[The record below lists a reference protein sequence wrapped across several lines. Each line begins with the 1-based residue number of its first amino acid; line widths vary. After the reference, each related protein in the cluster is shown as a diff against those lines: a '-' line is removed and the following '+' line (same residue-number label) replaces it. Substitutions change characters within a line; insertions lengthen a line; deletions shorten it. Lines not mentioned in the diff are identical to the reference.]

1 MTAPHF
7 CNVDLDIES
16 KFDLAA
22 LEAELGKKVV
32 VLHGGPVSP
41 GCFLLRLEIV
51 PEHDNP
57 DDTICTFCSLLERL
71 SAKGRRAWRSAHKKE
86 FDVGFDAVRSQI
98 ASQFS
103 LRTDTRESMFWTR
116 TAPAV
121 PALPCLPTKGTS
133 CPAGATLPTTKRSSG
148 AAAPGTC
155 TAAPRT
161 GSAPIAKPA
170 W

>member
-103 LRTDTRESMFWTR
+103 LRTDTLKRMAILS
-116 TAPAV
+116 
-121 PALPCLPTKGTS
+121 
-133 CPAGATLPTTKRSSG
+133 ATLGVTFYYPATTKLNPS
-148 AAAPGTC
+148 
-155 TAAPRT
+155 
-161 GSAPIAKPA
+161 AKPTPSKRKRK
-170 W
+170 